1 MMHQKLIFTSFRNCE
16 KFFSVERGGG
26 DFLSELLPFFSNAH
40 DVARE
45 IGG

>member
-16 KFFSVERGGG
+16 KISLLKGEEVIFFVWIVA
-26 DFLSELLPFFSNAH
+26 FFSNAH